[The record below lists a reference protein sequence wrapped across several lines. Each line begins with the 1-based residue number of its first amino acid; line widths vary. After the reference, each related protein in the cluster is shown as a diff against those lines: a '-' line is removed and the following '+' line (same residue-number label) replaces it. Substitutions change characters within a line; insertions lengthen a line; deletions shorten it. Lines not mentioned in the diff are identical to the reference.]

1 MGKRAKD
8 PIAEITGELAS
19 DEPTDDVESVPLV
32 VPDYAPPVSSRF
44 LLADVVPDVV
54 ELCRYVRRE
63 KSDASKLAESI
74 LARLGY

>member
-19 DEPTDDVESVPLV
+19 DEPTDDTEPSPV
-32 VPDYAPPVSSRF
+32 VPDYVPPDVVSKF
-44 LLADVVPDVV
+44 LPADVVPDIV
-54 ELCRYVRRE
+54 ELCRYVRNE

-74 LARLGY
+74 LSRLGY